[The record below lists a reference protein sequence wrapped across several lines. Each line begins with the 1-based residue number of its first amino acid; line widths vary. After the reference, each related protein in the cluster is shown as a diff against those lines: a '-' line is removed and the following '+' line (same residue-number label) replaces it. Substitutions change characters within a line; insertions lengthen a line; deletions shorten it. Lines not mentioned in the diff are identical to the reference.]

1 MFNHNIG
8 GSSPLNTI
16 QRQLGVTVQCYDT
29 YRSDSE
35 ESIDVRDEPRYYCPT
50 SDVSV
55 CDRNDQV
62 CPNCPHRVQVH
73 CQGYLSVVPMHIVY
87 KRKQIYFN
95 IIPCADL
102 ERVTALATTI
112 NFEKK
117 IE

>member
-35 ESIDVRDEPRYYCPT
+35 ESIDVRDEPCYYCPT

-62 CPNCPHRVQVH
+62 FLDISIKPRNVIEKQDFDQLIVELLSQLPT
-73 CQGYLSVVPMHIVY
+73 QGTGSLPGILVCSTHAYSL
-87 KRKQIYFN
+87 
-95 IIPCADL
+95 
-102 ERVTALATTI
+102 
-112 NFEKK
+112 
-117 IE
+117 